1 MLIAIALDQLIV
13 LFLWYNINLKLV
25 IKQKGVMGSKSSLA
39 KKKILYYVSWTENDI
54 SYDLSKTI
62 VC

>member
-39 KKKILYYVSWTENDI
+39 KKKFFTMFHELKMTYHMICQKL
-54 SYDLSKTI
+54 
-62 VC
+62 